1 MPHPA
6 VLRRLSEA
14 QIAEVVAL
22 AARVE
27 AATGHRPLNDHLWT
41 DLRRGGLHGFA
52 ACEIRG
58 DAATGDAIRARSLDS
73 TSVGVKRQAE
83 LRGSAD
89 GDGFVEPLLWTG
101 IGRARSGCGAAL
113 VGTPDQIVDK
123 IMNYRDMGIEAFI
136 FSGYPH
142 ADEAR
147 RFAASVLPR
156 LPHGPT
162 DFSV

>member
-22 AARVE
+22 APRVE

-58 DAATGDAIRARSLDS
+58 DAATG
-73 TSVGVKRQAE
+73 
-83 LRGSAD
+83 
-89 GDGFVEPLLWTG
+89 
-101 IGRARSGCGAAL
+101 GAATGDPA
-113 VGTPDQIVDK
+113 VG
-123 IMNYRDMGIEAFI
+123 
-136 FSGYPH
+136 
-142 ADEAR
+142 
-147 RFAASVLPR
+147 R
-156 LPHGPT
+156 LCAYAQVSRVGGAWNL
-162 DFSV
+162 